1 MIAYLRGKLIF
12 KSSLIKKDNYLIID
26 VNGVGYKVYVLDKIF
41 TDQPSSAKAMAGKQD
56 DLELYIFT
64 QVAETA
70 LDLYGFSS
78 QEELNF
84 FELLISISGIGPK
97 SAMDILRKAKVEDL
111 TKAVQTGNDEVL
123 SKVSGLGAKTAQKIV
138 LGLKDKLGGA
148 ELGSSQ
154 WDARFGDA
162 FEALIGL
169 GYQPAQV
176 KEALT
181 QCQAEDVGERVKEA
195 LKYLSKN

>member
-1 MIAYLRGKLIF
+1 MIAYLKGNLIY

-26 VNGVGYKVYVLDKIF
+26 VNGVGYKVFVLDKILVS
-41 TDQPSSAKAMAGKQD
+41 TKLQD
-56 DLELYIFT
+56 ELELYIYT

-78 QEELNF
+78 MEELNF

-111 TKAVQTGNDEVL
+111 TKAVQTGNDDIL

-138 LGLKDKLGGA
+138 LGLKDKLGSM
-148 ELGSSQ
+148 ELSSGQ
-154 WDARFGDA
+154 WDAHFGDA
-162 FEALIGL
+162 FEALLGL
-169 GYQPAQV
+169 GYQSAQI
-176 KEALT
+176 KEALAE
-181 QCQAEDVGERVKEA
+181 CKSEDVGERVKEA
-195 LKYLSKN
+195 LKILSQK

>member
-12 KSSLIKKDNYLIID
+12 KSALIKKDNYLIID
-26 VNGVGYKVYVLDKIF
+26 VNGVGYKVFVLDKIL
-41 TDQPSSAKAMAGKQD
+41 THTKIQD

-70 LDLYGFSS
+70 LDLYGFNT
-78 QEELNF
+78 QDELNF

-111 TKAVQTGNDEVL
+111 TKAVQTGNDDVL

-138 LGLKDKLGGA
+138 LGLKDKLGGVD
-148 ELGSSQ
+148 LGSSQ
-154 WDARFGDA
+154 WDSHFGDA
-162 FEALIGL
+162 LEALIGL
-169 GYQPAQV
+169 GYQPAQA
-176 KEALT
+176 KEAL
-181 QCQAEDVGERVKEA
+181 AESKSEDVGERVKEA
-195 LKYLSKN
+195 LKILSQK